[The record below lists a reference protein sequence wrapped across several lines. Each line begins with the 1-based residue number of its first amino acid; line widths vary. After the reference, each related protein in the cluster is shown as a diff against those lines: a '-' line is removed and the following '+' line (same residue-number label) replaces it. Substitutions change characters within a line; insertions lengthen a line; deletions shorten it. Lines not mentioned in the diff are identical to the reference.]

1 MENAIVNDIRKGK
14 QQAYYQAYREYHGKL
29 YQYLLRFT
37 GSAYLAEETVQL
49 TFIKLWETREN
60 LSPQYT
66 LSTQLFRIAKSML
79 IDLLRK
85 EKLRKTQELSDT
97 FVIPAVGTEQLIVKE
112 RLQQVIAAMEGLPAQ
127 SRRVFE
133 LSRLDDL
140 SHKEISEQLSISTK
154 TVENHITKAVKLLK
168 SNLTI
173 IFHGEKPSPGEV

>member
-14 QQAYYQAYREYHGKL
+14 QQAYYQAYQEYHGKL

-37 GSAYLAEETVQL
+37 GSAYLAEEVVQL
-49 TFIKLWETREN
+49 TFMKLWENREN
-60 LSPQYT
+60 LSTQYT
-66 LSTQLFRIAKSML
+66 LSTQLFRIAKNQL

-97 FVIPAVGTEQLIVKE
+97 FVAPAVTAEKIILKEQ
-112 RLQQVIAAMEGLPAQ
+112 LQQVFAAMETIPAQ

-154 TVENHITKAVKLLK
+154 TVENHITKAVKQLK
-168 SNLTI
+168 SSLAI
-173 IFHGEKPSPGEV
+173 ILHGEKTSPGEI